1 MNTPCID
8 AYSYTPSNP
17 RSNTPHTLLAH
28 SQSSLEYIS
37 SAGLGVFISYLDELE
52 DREGQLVFS
61 NLSEE
66 VFDVFELLGLSRLVK
81 IVPEANAAG
90 ALFQS

>member
-1 MNTPCID
+1 MDACIRKHVD
-8 AYSYTPSNP
+8 AGHVNL
-17 RSNTPHTLLAH
+17 HIDG
-28 SQSSLEYIS
+28 SSLEYIS